1 MSYSIKDED
10 KLKLKGYYPNI
21 SEEDFDNIALN
32 RSTENELAIHLEC
45 DNIEIWPREER
56 IIESDTIIYKYTDI
70 GVCWLASKRTEL
82 AVVNNIANSII
93 DNLRN
98 RTILSELNK
107 NVFMDA
113 TNEEKKAALLISI
126 RLLKEVQNELY
137 GIK

>member
-45 DNIEIWPREER
+45 GNIEIWPSEER
-56 IIESDTIIYKYTDI
+56 IIESDEVMYKYTDA
-70 GVCWLASKRTEL
+70 GLCWLASKRTEL
-82 AVVNNIANSII
+82 AIVNNISNSII
-93 DNLRN
+93 NNLRN